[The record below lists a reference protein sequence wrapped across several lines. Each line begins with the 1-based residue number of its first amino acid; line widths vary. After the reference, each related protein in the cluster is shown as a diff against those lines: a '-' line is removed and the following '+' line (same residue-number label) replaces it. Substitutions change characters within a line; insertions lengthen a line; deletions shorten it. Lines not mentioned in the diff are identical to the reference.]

1 VRGYHDDG
9 RGVGAQG
16 RLELPLQVLRG
27 LDVDRAAAEAARQV
41 GDAEPGRSSP
51 CTEYCDEQI
60 TRIHCDATGVPRSYV
75 NMMFLDIPEGRYF
88 VAGKPSG
95 HSVVSGAI
103 RLGRDLET
111 RQRILRELSQ
121 MWTRLTGQPEEELLI
136 TLWESP
142 AENAMEGGAIFPGIG
157 QE

>member
-1 VRGYHDDG
+1 VLTMNTPPMPFTVGGMPIYQCASREGLLDG
-9 RGVGAQG
+9 S
-16 RLELPLQVLRG
+16 
-27 LDVDRAAAEAARQV
+27 AREKL
-41 GDAEPGRSSP
+41 A
-51 CTEYCDEQI
+51 EQI

-75 NMMFLDIPEGRYF
+75 NVMFIDVPEGRYF
-88 VAGKPSG
+88 VAGKRSG
-95 HSVVSGAI
+95 HSVLSGAI